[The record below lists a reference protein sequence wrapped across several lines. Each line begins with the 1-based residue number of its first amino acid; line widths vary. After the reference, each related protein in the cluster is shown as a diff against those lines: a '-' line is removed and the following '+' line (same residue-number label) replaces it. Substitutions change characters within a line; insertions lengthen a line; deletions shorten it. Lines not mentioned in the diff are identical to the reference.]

1 MCFWSHSLSPLLLP
15 VASQPLLSLSPQN
28 CPESSLPG
36 HVPHNVTPELLVMLT
51 CALWAWSV
59 LVPLSAPKLGARCC
73 QQVPA
78 RSGAVAW
85 LVTSCAVTSDGT
97 GHQWG
102 CSTGQLGWGYG
113 SGWMEG
119 GTAPG
124 SSRIS
129 TVPSPAERWLVLVC
143 RAGSRGSLR
152 CREQAGIP
160 SHPLGV
166 PLTWFGGA
174 LARCLPFPWRR
185 AASPALLCLDLTE
198 QSWARQCWS

>member
-28 CPESSLPG
+28 CPESSFPG
-36 HVPHNVTPELLVMLT
+36 HVPHNVTPELVMLT

-129 TVPSPAERWLVLVC
+129 TGAITSRKVAC
-143 RAGSRGSLR
+143 AGGQSWQQGFF
-152 CREQAGIP
+152 EVQGAG
-160 SHPLGV
+160 
-166 PLTWFGGA
+166 
-174 LARCLPFPWRR
+174 RDPFPPSWGSSHLVWWGLGPVPPLPL
-185 AASPALLCLDLTE
+185 AQGCEPCTALP
-198 QSWARQCWS
+198 

>member
-15 VASQPLLSLSPQN
+15 LASQPLLPLSPQN

-51 CALWAWSV
+51 CASWAWSV

-97 GHQWG
+97 G
-102 CSTGQLGWGYG
+102 QLGWGYG
-113 SGWMEG
+113 SRWMEG

-124 SSRIS
+124 SSRTS
-129 TVPSPAERWLVLVC
+129 TGAITSRKVAC
-143 RAGSRGSLR
+143 AG
-152 CREQAGIP
+152 
-160 SHPLGV
+160 V
-166 PLTWFGGA
+166 
-174 LARCLPFPWRR
+174 
-185 AASPALLCLDLTE
+185 
-198 QSWARQCWS
+198 QSWQQGLFEAQGASRDPLPPCWGSSHLVWWGLGPVPPLPLAQGCEPCTALP

>member
-1 MCFWSHSLSPLLLP
+1 MHSLLKPMCFWSHSLSPLLLP

-78 RSGAVAW
+78 RSGAMAW

-113 SGWMEG
+113 SRWMEG

-129 TVPSPAERWLVLVC
+129 TGAITSRKVACAGVQSWQQGFFEVQGAGRDPTLLGFLSPGLV
-143 RAGSRGSLR
+143 G
-152 CREQAGIP
+152 
-160 SHPLGV
+160 
-166 PLTWFGGA
+166 
-174 LARCLPFPWRR
+174 PWPG
-185 AASPALLCLDLTE
+185 ASPSLGAGLRALHCSALT
-198 QSWARQCWS
+198 